1 MPPLPILQIVVNVL
15 VVAVFLI
22 VVGHL
27 LVTQCASRK
36 LYRDLLP
43 QIVKNTEKPLNRLD
57 DLLFTLL
64 GKYRDQNDKEIIDQL
79 HEKLDLVGIALLDRK
94 PQKSSIDS

>member
-1 MPPLPILQIVVNVL
+1 MYENRVGITFEVAPQQTIITTLPKPPLPILQIIVNVL
-15 VVAVFLI
+15 TVAVFLI

-43 QIVKNTEKPLNRLD
+43 QLVKKTEKPLSKLD

-64 GKYRDQNDKEIIDQL
+64 GKYRDQNDKEIID
-79 HEKLDLVGIALLDRK
+79 
-94 PQKSSIDS
+94 